1 MRATLP
7 QATIDYCLN
16 CLPPSSPIRHNI
28 SSLISFLHQ
37 LDVSFSF
44 SHSPHP
50 IIIFSLFSQSLLP
63 LSSLLTCCH
72 SSFLSFLFSLAVI
85 PPSSPFYSNL
95 LLIPSFLPS
104 LFQLDIS
111 PSFLSSLFCLAT
123 SPFLPLLS
131 FLVCYHPSFLSSLF

>member
-1 MRATLP
+1 
-7 QATIDYCLN
+7 
-16 CLPPSSPIRHNI
+16 
-28 SSLISFLHQ
+28 
-37 LDVSFSF
+37 
-44 SHSPHP
+44 
-50 IIIFSLFSQSLLP
+50 
-63 LSSLLTCCH
+63 
-72 SSFLSFLFSLAVI
+72 
-85 PPSSPFYSNL
+85 L